1 MVVEEDRFPTDDPCL
16 LALRLL
22 KDGHTET
29 AIKLLREVT
38 SASACETHPLS
49 RVGVALVSSEVYAN
63 NGQYVVYCCECN
75 ARRYD

>member
-1 MVVEEDRFPTDDPCL
+1 MVDEATRAPTDDPCV

-22 KDGHTET
+22 DDGHPLT
-29 AIKLLREVT
+29 AMKLLRVVT
-38 SASACETHPLS
+38 SAAVCQTHPLS

-75 ARRYD
+75 ARRYG